1 MELNKINHGNKIS
14 LLIGG
19 KQAFPVI
26 LQEIRNC
33 RESIYI
39 CMFVWRE
46 DRIGKQIARELLL
59 AADRGVK
66 IVIDKDRYGI
76 LCECS
81 EENRNSLFHKYPV
94 FKDIVGINIF
104 KVLYQP
110 GNLFKSSSKQEDELL
125 RQMKKHPN
133 ITIRSE
139 EYRLDHS
146 KYFIFDEKI
155 IIAGGIN
162 IEDKENGAD
171 VHGTEYV
178 DYMLRIDD
186 PDAVVKLHKAMN
198 NEPGSGNGMFGLN
211 IPGNEESGIAR
222 RYLELINAS
231 NRELSIIMSYMIPL
245 KEIMSALKKALNR
258 GVKLRLLIPEKAN
271 YLNDSNRCSAM
282 QLYEYAKQSGGD
294 LEIYLSGKMSHIK
307 AMMSENTISI
317 GSANITGKSLGRQG
331 ELNVFIDNDDSEF
344 CRSVRESF
352 ETQFKNAAM
361 VNDPRQ
367 LKYRKLICLMEKIA
381 MS

>member
-1 MELNKINHGNKIS
+1 MEQNKINHGNKIS

-46 DRIGKQIARELLL
+46 DCIGKQIARELLL

-81 EENRNSLFHKYPV
+81 EENRNSLFHKDPV

-186 PDAVVKLHKAMN
+186 PDAVVQLHKAMN

-211 IPGNEESGIAR
+211 IPGN
-222 RYLELINAS
+222 
-231 NRELSIIMSYMIPL
+231 
-245 KEIMSALKKALNR
+245 
-258 GVKLRLLIPEKAN
+258 
-271 YLNDSNRCSAM
+271 D
-282 QLYEYAKQSGGD
+282 
-294 LEIYLSGKMSHIK
+294 
-307 AMMSENTISI
+307 
-317 GSANITGKSLGRQG
+317 
-331 ELNVFIDNDDSEF
+331 
-344 CRSVRESF
+344 
-352 ETQFKNAAM
+352 
-361 VNDPRQ
+361 
-367 LKYRKLICLMEKIA
+367 
-381 MS
+381 